1 MASKRPSG
9 LGKGLGA
16 LLGDDVL
23 KAESTG
29 SLYLPISQVE
39 SCSSQPRKHFD
50 EASLAEL
57 ADSIREHGIIQPLTV
72 RKLASGYY
80 QIIAGERR
88 WRAARLAG
96 LQEVPV
102 IVMEADDRKAAELA
116 MIENLQREDLNPIEE
131 AAGFQSLME
140 TYHMTQEEAASRVG
154 KSRSAV
160 ANALRLLSLTPPVAK
175 LVEEG
180 KLEESGKLADQ
191 MEALNRDI
199 QSVERLLDAARQNA
213 QPLDGQGEYD
223 GVLHGEMPDNSG
235 KSKENSFTPSSSLG
249 AQLKAIYSF
258 RKGGV
263 RDERLEKINA
273 AAESAGRSGSELR
286 LLAATKMNGPEAVQ
300 EAIRAGVDICAEN
313 RVQEFLDKRE
323 SYSPA
328 EVHFI
333 GGLQTNKVKYI
344 IDKVSMIHSVD
355 SVHLAEEISRRA
367 GQHGLDMD
375 ILAEINIGG
384 EETKGGITPESAA
397 EFCAQIGELPHIRLR
412 GLMTIPPPG
421 CGEDTFE
428 AMQRLFGDLRADKA
442 VNRNGS
448 FDTLSMGMS
457 GDYETAVKHGSTI
470 VRIGSGL
477 FGYRKYL

>member
-1 MASKRPSG
+1 MASKKPSG
-9 LGKGLGA
+9 LGRGLGA

-29 SLYLPISQVE
+29 SRYLPISQVE

-72 RKLASGYY
+72 GMLACGYY

-180 KLEESGKLADQ
+180 KLSAGHARALLPLSPALQETTAATILKNDLSVRQTEQLVKKLTAGKKEKPSPAGLTVDYAQEAARDLGNTLGRGCRIVSGKKKGRIELEYYGVDDLNELL
-191 MEALNRDI
+191 EAL
-199 QSVERLLDAARQNA
+199 
-213 QPLDGQGEYD
+213 
-223 GVLHGEMPDNSG
+223 H
-235 KSKENSFTPSSSLG
+235 
-249 AQLKAIYSF
+249 
-258 RKGGV
+258 
-263 RDERLEKINA
+263 
-273 AAESAGRSGSELR
+273 
-286 LLAATKMNGPEAVQ
+286 
-300 EAIRAGVDICAEN
+300 
-313 RVQEFLDKRE
+313 
-323 SYSPA
+323 
-328 EVHFI
+328 
-333 GGLQTNKVKYI
+333 
-344 IDKVSMIHSVD
+344 
-355 SVHLAEEISRRA
+355 
-367 GQHGLDMD
+367 
-375 ILAEINIGG
+375 
-384 EETKGGITPESAA
+384 
-397 EFCAQIGELPHIRLR
+397 
-412 GLMTIPPPG
+412 TIKKP
-421 CGEDTFE
+421 
-428 AMQRLFGDLRADKA
+428 
-442 VNRNGS
+442 
-448 FDTLSMGMS
+448 
-457 GDYETAVKHGSTI
+457 
-470 VRIGSGL
+470 
-477 FGYRKYL
+477 